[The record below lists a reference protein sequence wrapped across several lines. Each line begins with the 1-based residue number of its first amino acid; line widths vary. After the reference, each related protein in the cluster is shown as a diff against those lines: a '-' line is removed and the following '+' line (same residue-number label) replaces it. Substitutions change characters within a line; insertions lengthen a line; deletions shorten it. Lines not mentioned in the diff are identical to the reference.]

1 MSNLT
6 VERIG
11 YSCGAR
17 VTGVDVSKP
26 LSDAVMAQ
34 INQAWLEHL
43 VLVFPKQTLNP
54 QTLVTFTKQFGELDD
69 YATQPFNRDRKSTRL
84 NSSHS
89 QQSRMPSSA

>member
-1 MSNLT
+1 MSNLI

-34 INQAWLEHL
+34 IYEY
-43 VLVFPKQTLNP
+43 F
-54 QTLVTFTKQFGELDD
+54 TFDEEEYL
-69 YATQPFNRDRKSTRL
+69 
-84 NSSHS
+84 
-89 QQSRMPSSA
+89 